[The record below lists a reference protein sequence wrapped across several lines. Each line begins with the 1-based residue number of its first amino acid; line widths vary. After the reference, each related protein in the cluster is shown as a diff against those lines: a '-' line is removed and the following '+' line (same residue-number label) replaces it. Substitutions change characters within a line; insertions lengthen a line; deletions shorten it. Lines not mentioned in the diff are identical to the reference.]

1 MAKID
6 TYREKVRQIIA
17 GYAQRLSSS
26 GNDELETVFDT
37 ANDQYDYYPIN
48 QVAKSI
54 MSQLKVVLYTS
65 V

>member
-37 ANDQYDYYPIN
+37 G
-48 QVAKSI
+48 VAPCC
-54 MSQLKVVLYTS
+54 S
-65 V
+65 VALPLFTCDW